1 MTKTLFRHAKIS
13 TLKGNETV
21 IVDILVNDG
30 KIEAIGQNLIGK
42 QDVPIVDLQELLVLP
57 GAIDAHVHFNTP
69 GFEERETFT
78 AGSAFAISGGVTT
91 VIDMPCTS
99 LPPVTDRASLKFKL
113 KTLDG
118 TSYTDYALWGGVSGN
133 VFRQGNWQNAMT
145 ELWQA
150 GVVGFKTYALSG
162 MPTFTH
168 LTPTELDDVMRFAG
182 RHGFLIGHHAEAAEI
197 VEPLTAYFQQ
207 IGRHDPEAYYLAR
220 PTEAEVVAIRR
231 IAEMAKFFQAKVHI
245 VHISSGSEAQL
256 IAQFKAAGVDIS
268 GETCPHYLAFNFHD
282 LVRLGSVLKTAPV
295 VKTPEDNQALWQAL
309 QNGQLDLL
317 ASDHAP
323 CPIEQ
328 KRTGSIWTDYGG
340 ISGTGTLLLFLYSE
354 GYRRGRISLAQLCE
368 LVALNPAQRF
378 GLFPRKGHLQVG
390 ADADFVCLTENETTI
405 IHGADFASRGKFTP
419 FENQEWQGKIAAVY
433 LRGELV
439 YHRKT
444 GLESKPRGI
453 FLKRIDIN

>member
-1 MTKTLFRHAKIS
+1 MTKTLFRHARIS
-13 TLKGNETV
+13 TGKQNLTE
-21 IVDILVNDG
+21 IVDIFVENGVIRDIRGNLVYDDNVR
-30 KIEAIGQNLIGK
+30 II
-42 QDVPIVDLQELLVLP
+42 DLKGFLVLP

-69 GFEERETFT
+69 GFEERETFA

-99 LPPVTDRASLKFKL
+99 LPPVTDRASLEFKL

-168 LTPTELDDVMRFAG
+168 LAPTELDELIRFAG
-182 RHGFLIGHHAEAAEI
+182 QKGFLIGHHAEAAEI
-197 VEPLTAYFQQ
+197 VEPLTAHFQQ
-207 IGRHDPEAYYLAR
+207 IGRHDLEAYYLAR

-231 IAEMAKFFQAKVHI
+231 IAEMAKKYHARVHI
-245 VHISSGSEAQL
+245 VHISSGRGAQ
-256 IAQFKAAGVDIS
+256 IVSQFRAAGVNIS

-295 VKTPEDNQALWQAL
+295 VKTVEDNQALWQAL
-309 QNGQLDLL
+309 QNGQLDFL

-340 ISGTGTLLLFLYSE
+340 ISGTGTILLFLYSK
-354 GYRRGRISLAQLCE
+354 GYCRGKITLAQLCE
-368 LVALNPAQRF
+368 LIALNPAQRF

-390 ADADFVCLTENETTI
+390 ADADFVCLAENETTI
-405 IHGADFASRGKFTP
+405 VHGADFASRGKFTP

-433 LRGELV
+433 LRGELA
-439 YHRKT
+439 YHSQT
-444 GLESKPRGI
+444 GLNNKSRGI
-453 FLKRIDIN
+453 FLKRINN